1 MDFGRIVT
9 MIVNT
14 LLRRAVN
21 AGVNKGISHFAKG
34 KGDGPATA
42 DDKAQAA
49 KGRDMAKRARQA
61 ARITRKIGR

>member
-21 AGVNKGISHFAKG
+21 AGVNKGISQFSKG

-42 DDKAQAA
+42 EDKAQAA
-49 KGRDMAKRARQA
+49 KGRDMSKRARQA